1 MELWAALLWLRSAQ
15 PHVEVRGGGDTKVRG
30 GTAFAHRGGGDDEC
44 LRGGARSVDVTPRP
58 RRPRPHQAAQ
68 CTALRMGNA
77 VTNQIVGSVVDDK
90 IEALTGSDEKED
102 KPKKS
107 TDEKM
112 KEAEEEKRAND
123 ARQAAAAERAAAN
136 REKSNAIRAKY
147 GLQQK

>member
-1 MELWAALLWLRSAQ
+1 MLAWRRAQLTSRRGRIAPRPIKPPSALLY
-15 PHVEVRGGGDTKVRG
+15 
-30 GTAFAHRGGGDDEC
+30 
-44 LRGGARSVDVTPRP
+44 
-58 RRPRPHQAAQ
+58 
-68 CTALRMGNA
+68 MGNT

-107 TDEKM
+107 NDEKM

-136 REKSNAIRAKY
+136 REKANAIRAKY